1 MGHKDVVDY
10 SAYLSEMLLN
20 TKKQTLLEC
29 LPNQADSVSGILCHR
44 CPCSYRSIFAVIV
57 VT

>member
-10 SAYLSEMLLN
+10 SVYLSEMLLN
-20 TKKQTLLEC
+20 TKKETLLEC
-29 LPNQADSVSGILCHR
+29 LPNQADSVSGILCPPH
-44 CPCSYRSIFAVIV
+44 PCSYRRIFPVIT

>member
-10 SAYLSEMLLN
+10 SVYLSEMLLN
-20 TKKQTLLEC
+20 TRKQTLLEC
-29 LPNQADSVSGILCHR
+29 LPNQADSVFGILSHPR
-44 CPCSYRSIFAVIV
+44 PCTFRRTFAIIM

>member
-10 SAYLSEMLLN
+10 SVYLSEM
-20 TKKQTLLEC
+20 KQTLLEC
-29 LPNQADSVSGILCHR
+29 LPNQADSVFGTLCHPR
-44 CPCSYRSIFAVIV
+44 PCTYRRIFAVIM